1 MGNLSV
7 CMSVKLL
14 YRSANFSKLQRL
26 RMGNLI
32 VGMSVKRLYRSAN
45 LVIWRD
51 FVWEICVFVC
61 L

>member
-7 CMSVKLL
+7 GMSVKL
-14 YRSANFSKLQRL
+14 
-26 RMGNLI
+26 
-32 VGMSVKRLYRSAN
+32 LYRSAN

-51 FVWEICVFVC
+51 FVREIWVFVC

>member
-14 YRSANFSKLQRL
+14 YRSANFSKLERL
-26 RMGNLI
+26 RMGNLS
-32 VGMSVKRLYRSAN
+32 VGMSVKLLYRSAN

-51 FVWEICVFVC
+51 FVREI
-61 L
+61 